1 MAYHHPQFASRTR
14 KFTHELRVFFSPSSL
29 TGPSIGS
36 WCAQTSNWLKAI
48 ESKRM
53 ERRCPPG
60 GGWPQDGERTG
71 SNGLEWDSSRI
82 FMGELPKQNKNIY
95 PTVGMGF
102 KSVGFIYRD
111 IQLLGEP
118 WDDGYQNVSND
129 RRPFVFDLRK
139 GICQWTSEMSI
150 FFEGK
155 IEEYMQSFWDWQ
167 T

>member
-1 MAYHHPQFASRTR
+1 
-14 KFTHELRVFFSPSSL
+14 
-29 TGPSIGS
+29 
-36 WCAQTSNWLKAI
+36 
-48 ESKRM
+48 
-53 ERRCPPG
+53 
-60 GGWPQDGERTG
+60 
-71 SNGLEWDSSRI
+71 
-82 FMGELPKQNKNIY
+82 MGELPKQNKNIY

-139 GICQWTSEMSI
+139 GICQWTSEMSN

-155 IEEYMQSFWDWQ
+155 IEEYMQSF
-167 T
+167 